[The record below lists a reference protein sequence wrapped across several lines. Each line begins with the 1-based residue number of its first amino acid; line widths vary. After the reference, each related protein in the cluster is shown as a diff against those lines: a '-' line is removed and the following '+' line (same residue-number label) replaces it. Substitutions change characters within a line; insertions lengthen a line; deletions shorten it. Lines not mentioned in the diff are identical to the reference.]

1 MCYQVDEEKH
11 RISLGMKNSYLMGE
25 TVVQIPLDEGSNEPY
40 GDRMKS
46 MSTTNSSLLGPLNI
60 EVEYETDQLP
70 ILSQAEER
78 AYIPPLDVVLDD
90 FDQLEENN
98 TNSNSEEGANK
109 KDALNEKQ
117 LRREKKKAKEERL
130 IYDACI
136 YFAFV

>member
-11 RISLGMKNSYLMGE
+11 RVSLGMKNSYLMGE
-25 TVVQIPLDEGSNEPY
+25 TVVQIPLDEQSNEPN
-40 GDRMKS
+40 GEGIKS
-46 MSTTNSSLLGPLNI
+46 MSTTNSSLLGPVNI

-78 AYIPPLDVVLDD
+78 AYINPLDVVLDD

-98 TNSNSEEGANK
+98 TNSTSKGGIK

-117 LRREKKKAKEERL
+117 IRREEKMAKKER
-130 IYDACI
+130 
-136 YFAFV
+136 